1 VPAERCEVLKKERGD
16 AEARARMPAR
26 PSRRFGWRQ
35 ILAAAIKA
43 VSGMVDNRVPHSC
56 FCWPDG

>member
-26 PSRRFGWRQ
+26 PSRRFGWQ
-35 ILAAAIKA
+35 YIHILAAAIGRRGRPHA
-43 VSGMVDNRVPHSC
+43 VDEEERASS
-56 FCWPDG
+56 